1 MNSYFGRLIART
13 QGAPWP
19 RPVARPAATHAPLA
33 DPFET
38 TGTPVQSQL
47 AVPRFQAETRPPL
60 TTRIDDDQPGSQSAL
75 VPASRV
81 PGAATVPARRPIE
94 QIAPSSPKAVTPNDR
109 ITPSPPN
116 APGRLSMPKAG
127 DLPTPILAGHGAHEP
142 ASHQDQG
149 SATAP
154 KVPPQA
160 GRESAGARDLRS
172 PNPDAEGTTSGLA
185 VQPESQERLLRAAD
199 NFMARLTHR
208 ARSATEPPSSVRPA
222 PTQTEPANPEP
233 VPATLAP
240 ANVAGVRPPAPPAV
254 PSPTVVIGQ
263 LTVEVVP
270 PSPASRPSLAAPRP
284 APRRVTHRA
293 HPGAGS
299 SARFGL
305 GQL

>member
-60 TTRIDDDQPGSQSAL
+60 TTRIDDDQPGSQAAL

-94 QIAPSSPKAVTPNDR
+94 QIAPSSPKPATSNDR

-116 APGRLSMPKAG
+116 APWRLPRPRAG
-127 DLPTPILAGHGAHEP
+127 DLPASMLAGPGAHES
-142 ASHQDQG
+142 ASHQDRG
-149 SATAP
+149 SASAP
-154 KVPPQA
+154 TIPARA

-172 PNPDAEGTTSGLA
+172 PNPEAEGTSADPA

-199 NFMARLTHR
+199 DFMARLMHR
-208 ARSATEPPSSVRPA
+208 ARSAAEPPSRVQPA
-222 PTQTEPANPEP
+222 PAETEPANPEP
-233 VPATLAP
+233 VPTTLAP
-240 ANVAGVRPPAPPAV
+240 ATLTSVRPPTPPSA

-270 PSPASRPSLAAPRP
+270 PSPASRPPSAAPRQ
-284 APRRVTHRA
+284 APRRATHRT

-299 SARFGL
+299 LARFGL